1 MISKPSAASRAG
13 DPGKHGG
20 SRGEP
25 TEPSVPEMI
34 ASLDLSAHRE
44 GGYFRETYRAD
55 IMVSTADGSRPA
67 STAILYL
74 LTKPEP
80 SRFHRL
86 KSDELWLYHAG
97 ALAEMV
103 LLKPI
108 EQLARGRSRQNAGPA
123 APEHQVIGPG
133 SPYGLVPAGWWVA
146 ARTITGEEADWG
158 SGRAPERRWTADRRS
173 SRDYGWTLMSCVA
186 TPGFDYADFELADRD
201 ALLRDYPLAK
211 ELILALT

>member
-1 MISKPSAASRAG
+1 MIRKPSATTAAG
-13 DPGKHGG
+13 DAGKHGG
-20 SRGEP
+20 GRREP
-25 TEPSVPEMI
+25 TEPSVPEII
-34 ASLDLSAHRE
+34 AGFDLSAHRE

-55 IMVSTADGSRPA
+55 TMVSTGNGRRPT

-86 KSDELWLYHAG
+86 KSDELWFYHAG
-97 ALAEMV
+97 ALSEMV

-108 EQLARGRSRQNAGPA
+108 ERPTRGRGRSSA
-123 APEHQVIGPG
+123 APAVPEHRVIGPS
-133 SPYGLVPAGWWVA
+133 SPCGVVPAGWWAA
-146 ARTITGEEADWG
+146 ARTIAGEEADWG

-173 SRDYGWTLMSCVA
+173 SHDGGWTLVSCVV
-186 TPGFDYADFELADRD
+186 TPGFEYADFELADRD
-201 ALLRDYPLAK
+201 ALLQDYPLAK

>member
-1 MISKPSAASRAG
+1 MIREPSAAPAAG
-13 DPGKHGG
+13 DPGKHGDG
-20 SRGEP
+20 RRDP
-25 TEPSVPEMI
+25 AEPSVPEII
-34 ASLDLSAHRE
+34 ASLDLSPHRE

-55 IMVSTADGSRPA
+55 TLVSTANGSRPT

-74 LTKPEP
+74 VTKPEP

-97 ALAEMV
+97 ALSEMV

-108 EQLARGRSRQNAGPA
+108 ERPARGRGRPSDAPVL
-123 APEHQVIGPG
+123 PEHRVIGPG

-146 ARTITGEEADWG
+146 ARTIAGEEADWG

-173 SRDYGWTLMSCVA
+173 GHDEGWTLVSCVV
-186 TPGFDYADFELADRD
+186 TPGFEYADFELADQD
-201 ALLRDYPLAK
+201 TLLRDYPLAK